1 MNWAAVLG
9 GYLQSRSRSPAA
21 EKLKTKNF
29 KKMMNVK
36 PQNPKREV
44 FFRERKMDTDVLG
57 EGERGRGERRAFPL
71 GEAR

>member
-21 EKLKTKNF
+21 EKLKVKNF

-44 FFRERKMDTDVLG
+44 FFEKERWILMFCERER
-57 EGERGRGERRAFPL
+57 
-71 GEAR
+71 